1 MNDMLKDITTEG
13 AYELVAAIVLSA
25 LNDWQ
30 KICRRIRKGL
40 DVPPYTIK
48 RLRQFFY
55 GSWCENLCGK
65 AIQERI
71 IKQIEAEYAKAKEG
85 AENERKGISE

>member
-13 AYELVAAIVLSA
+13 AYELAAAIVLSV

-55 GSWCENLCGK
+55 GSWCECLCGK
-65 AIQERI
+65 SIQDQI
-71 IKQIEAEYAKAKEG
+71 IKKIEAEYAQAKEE
-85 AENERKGISE
+85 AENDRKGISE

>member
-13 AYELVAAIVLSA
+13 AYELAAAIVLSA

-30 KICRRIRKGL
+30 KICQRIRKGL
-40 DVPPYTIK
+40 DVHPYTIK

-55 GSWCENLCGK
+55 GSWCECLCGK
-65 AIQERI
+65 SIQDQI
-71 IKQIEAEYAKAKEG
+71 IKKIEAEYAQAKEE
-85 AENERKGISE
+85 AENDRKGISE

>member
-13 AYELVAAIVLSA
+13 AYELAAAIVLSA

-30 KICRRIRKGL
+30 KICRRIRRGAE
-40 DVPPYTIK
+40 VPPYTIK

-55 GSWCENLCGK
+55 GSWCECLCGK
-65 AIQERI
+65 TIQDQI
-71 IKQIEAEYAKAKEG
+71 IKKIEAEYAQAKEE
-85 AENERKGISE
+85 AENDRKGISE

>member
-1 MNDMLKDITTEG
+1 MNDILKDITTEG

-25 LNDWQ
+25 LKDWRTQ
-30 KICRRIRKGL
+30 CRKIRKGL

-55 GSWCENLCGK
+55 GGWCEDLCGK

>member
-13 AYELVAAIVLSA
+13 AYELAAAIVLSA

-40 DVPPYTIK
+40 DVHPYTIK

-55 GSWCENLCGK
+55 GSWCECLCGK
-65 AIQERI
+65 SIQDQI
-71 IKQIEAEYAKAKEG
+71 IKKIEAEYAQAKEE
-85 AENERKGISE
+85 AENDRKGISE